1 MIFQDNVVKE
11 YLKNVYFVTGTPCGG
26 KTTIS
31 RELGKRHN
39 LPVYDVDEKFSEHQR
54 ISNPIYQPAM
64 NKKFKNADEFFG
76 RTIEDYAKW
85 LLKNTREQLDYILMD
100 LIQLSHNQIVI
111 CDLDLAVDEAN
122 LITDYERI
130 VFLIKN
136 PTNIIDDYCNRADHN
151 DFNNFI
157 NSAANP
163 KAAKMNCNNTLEYL
177 NYSKYKQIKES
188 HYFWLERDRSSMV
201 EDTVRRVEQHFHL

>member
-31 RELGKRHN
+31 HELGKRHN
-39 LPVYDVDEKFSEHQR
+39 LLVYDVDEKFSQHQR

-76 RTIEDYAKW
+76 RTIEDYSAW
-85 LLKNTREQLDYILMD
+85 LLKSTREQLDYILMD
-100 LIQLSHNQIVI
+100 LIQISHNQIVI
-111 CDLDLAVDEAN
+111 CDLHLTVDEAN

-136 PTNIIDDYCNRADHN
+136 PTNIINEYCNRPDHN
-151 DFNNFI
+151 DFNNYI
-157 NSAANP
+157 NSTTNP
-163 KAAKMNCNNTLEYL
+163 KEAMTNCNNTLEYL
-177 NYSKYKQIKES
+177 NQIKYEKIKKS
-188 HYFWLERDRSSMV
+188 QYFWLERDSYSTI
-201 EDTVRRVEQHFHL
+201 EDTVCRVEQHFRL